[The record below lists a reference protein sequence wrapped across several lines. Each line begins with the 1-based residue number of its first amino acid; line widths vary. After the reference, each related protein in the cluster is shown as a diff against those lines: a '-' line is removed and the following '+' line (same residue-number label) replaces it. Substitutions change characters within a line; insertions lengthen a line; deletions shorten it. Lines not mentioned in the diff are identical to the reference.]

1 LGYGGVL
8 RTLAV
13 DSLRG
18 GMHVA
23 WRSSPDPYPEV
34 SLPRRSPTVTIIG
47 AGFGG
52 IGMAVR
58 LIRAGIGDVTIL
70 ERADRV
76 GGVWAA
82 NSYPGAACDIP
93 ASLYSFSFAPK
104 SDWTRRYP
112 PQSEIRDY
120 LEDVAERFGVLPRIR
135 FGVEVTDARFDDAR
149 GTWVLALADGSTQE
163 TEVLITACG
172 QLSRPA
178 VPPLPGLGDFAGTT
192 FHSATWQHD
201 HELAGRRVAVVGTGA
216 SAIQFVPHVA
226 AQAAHTTLFQVDAPH
241 IIPKPDRPYGD
252 RLRAAFRRVPGLLR
266 LNRAVTYLQYELRAV
281 GFTRWPG
288 LLQLV
293 DRQAK
298 AHLRRQVAD
307 PGLRAALEPQ
317 GAPGCKRILLSNDY
331 YPALAR
337 PSVDVVTAPITRV
350 LPDGLLTGDGTTH
363 PVDTIIWGT
372 GFRAT
377 DFLTP
382 MSVTGPGGRDL
393 REAWADGAE
402 AYLGITVAGFP
413 NLFLLYGP
421 NTNLG
426 HNSIVYMLES
436 QIRYV
441 VQAVRRLAAGAG
453 TVTVKPEVQR
463 RYNDWV
469 QQRITATVFDRG
481 CTSWYRTPS
490 GRNTTNW
497 PDFTFMYRARTR
509 RFDEADYELTGAA

>member
-1 LGYGGVL
+1 
-8 RTLAV
+8 
-13 DSLRG
+13 
-18 GMHVA
+18 
-23 WRSSPDPYPEV
+23 
-34 SLPRRSPTVTIIG
+34 
-47 AGFGG
+47 
-52 IGMAVR
+52 
-58 LIRAGIGDVTIL
+58 
-70 ERADRV
+70 
-76 GGVWAA
+76 
-82 NSYPGAACDIP
+82 
-93 ASLYSFSFAPK
+93 
-104 SDWTRRYP
+104 
-112 PQSEIRDY
+112 
-120 LEDVAERFGVLPRIR
+120 
-135 FGVEVTDARFDDAR
+135 
-149 GTWVLALADGSTQE
+149 
-163 TEVLITACG
+163 
-172 QLSRPA
+172 
-178 VPPLPGLGDFAGTT
+178 
-192 FHSATWQHD
+192 
-201 HELAGRRVAVVGTGA
+201 
-216 SAIQFVPHVA
+216 
-226 AQAAHTTLFQVDAPH
+226 
-241 IIPKPDRPYGD
+241 
-252 RLRAAFRRVPGLLR
+252 

-298 AHLRRQVAD
+298 AHLRRQVRA
-307 PGLRAALEPQ
+307 PELRAALEPQ

-382 MSVTGPGGRDL
+382 MSVTGPGGWDL

-436 QIRYV
+436 QIGHVLR
-441 VQAVRRLAAGAG
+441 AVRWLARRGG
-453 TVTVKPEVQR
+453 GSVEVRPEVQR
-463 RYNDWV
+463 QFANWV
-469 QQRITATVFDRG
+469 QERITDSVWDRG
-481 CTSWYRTPS
+481 CTSWYRTAS

-497 PDFTFMYRARTR
+497 PEFTFTYRRMTR
-509 RFDEADYELTGAA
+509 RFDPASYRIADPR